1 MTPDRLISI
10 IITLL
15 EAEKSNISFNNIEK
29 KLIKQEKFSRNEI
42 SAAYLFIQEKVK
54 TKTLNK
60 LNNRNFRIYTE
71 DEINFLGYN
80 NFQYLMTLR
89 AYSILSDSDI
99 NKLINSLQVENI
111 TKLTPNIINNY
122 IIYNFFGNKDF
133 SFKELYNFYIN
144 PNDLIN

>member
-1 MTPDRLISI
+1 VTPDRLISI

>member
-122 IIYNFFGNKDF
+122 IIYNYFGNKDF